1 MFWKRVNLLVKT
13 LSIVPNYDSIPIHS
27 HYCYT
32 EAKSLQKSSY
42 AWLAHLCPCPTDDSS
57 IQGAHGNT
65 PLPLKQGQWSFT
77 NHCINNSLLT
87 SVYAL
92 HGNSGILEAYVNAQ
106 SSPASTGLK
115 ILINHCIKTAGQT
128 HHVNSPPLLRQLDET
143 SNCYPIETLKS
154 MQLCLGIN
162 HLGHSQHQG
171 TCSAPPHAATQTC
184 SHHKI
189 KWCDEK
195 FTFTCW
201 QKPSSAELFSSAPQ
215 SEGKTPFDIS
225 MNL

>member
-1 MFWKRVNLLVKT
+1 MFWKRVNPLVKT
-13 LSIVPNYDSIPIHS
+13 LNIVPIIIQSRFIPTTAS
-27 HYCYT
+27 T

-92 HGNSGILEAYVNAQ
+92 HGNSGILESYINAQ

-115 ILINHCIKTAGQT
+115 ILINHCIKQLVKLITWI
-128 HHVNSPPLLRQLDET
+128 LLL
-143 SNCYPIETLKS
+143 
-154 MQLCLGIN
+154 
-162 HLGHSQHQG
+162 
-171 TCSAPPHAATQTC
+171 CSANWTKPPTAIPLKHWNQC
-184 SHHKI
+184 N
-189 KWCDEK
+189 CV
-195 FTFTCW
+195 
-201 QKPSSAELFSSAPQ
+201 
-215 SEGKTPFDIS
+215 
-225 MNL
+225 